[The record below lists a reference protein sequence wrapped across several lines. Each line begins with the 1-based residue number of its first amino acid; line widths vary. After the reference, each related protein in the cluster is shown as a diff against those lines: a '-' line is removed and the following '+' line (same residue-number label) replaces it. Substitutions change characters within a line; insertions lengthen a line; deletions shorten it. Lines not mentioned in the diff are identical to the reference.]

1 MKTKISAGLVENEII
16 LVNLAEFMSFSAIW
30 YFVYSTIATE

>member
-1 MKTKISAGLVENEII
+1 MKTKISAGLVGNEII
-16 LVNLAEFMSFSAIW
+16 LVNLAEFMIFSAIW